1 VRPGSRRGAQGL
13 VVAAGIEGEGT
24 EQAAVVGQDANVLVG
39 HEQGDA
45 LVLVGGA
52 EADVVDAA
60 EVAEGDPAALV
71 DAVVTDPVMGR

>member
-1 VRPGSRRGAQGL
+1 MRPGSRRGAQGL

-45 LVLVGGA
+45 AG
-52 EADVVDAA
+52 
-60 EVAEGDPAALV
+60 LV